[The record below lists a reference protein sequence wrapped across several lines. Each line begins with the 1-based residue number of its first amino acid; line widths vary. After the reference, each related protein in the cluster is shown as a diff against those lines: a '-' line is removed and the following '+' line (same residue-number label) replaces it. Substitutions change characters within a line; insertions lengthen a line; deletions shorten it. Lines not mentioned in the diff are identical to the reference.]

1 MHFHQEEREINHKN
15 KEANYINRFISKLW
29 NSSREAGKGRKKE
42 GKKRTKSKRLWLI
55 RRIILC

>member
-42 GKKRTKSKRLWLI
+42 GKKEPNPRE
-55 RRIILC
+55 CG